1 MCVFGA
7 AVVFL
12 LKADRNAVYNRNH
25 YHRGVLKLPKPCW
38 TLCKYS
44 MLYGFGELAIL
55 NALYI
60 LLHDVGTGKWELT
73 LFEEQ
78 K

>member
-1 MCVFGA
+1 
-7 AVVFL
+7 
-12 LKADRNAVYNRNH
+12 
-25 YHRGVLKLPKPCW
+25 
-38 TLCKYS
+38 